1 MDATSRRLQDVK
13 DALNAVRQEKR
24 KAKKQLSKT
33 VKRAAPGYDKMAI
46 LETGLMIL
54 ILAKGDEKP
63 VENFLNRRV
72 HKHAEI
78 VEDCVR
84 HVAEKYAA
92 MTQIECQ
99 QLLQSPSPAQKSRSL
114 QAADFW
120 QKYQLSAWV
129 GKQNSDKRVAP
140 RGPHIYRQLLSLR
153 GETVTPGGHQSVL
166 PGTRT
171 ARKRW
176 LRRWARR
183 FAMVRGSFS
192 VGNRLPLPEAIE
204 KVAG

>member
-1 MDATSRRLQDVK
+1 MEATSKKLQDVK
-13 DALNAVRQEKR
+13 DALNALRQEKR
-24 KAKKQLSKT
+24 KTNKQLSKS
-33 VKRAAPGYDKMAI
+33 VKRAVPGYDKMEI

-63 VENFLNRRV
+63 VENFLNRRL
-72 HKHAEI
+72 HKHAGIAE
-78 VEDCVR
+78 EGVR

-99 QLLQSPSPAQKSRSL
+99 QLLQSLSPAQKSRSL
-114 QAADFW
+114 QATDFW

-129 GKQNSDKRVAP
+129 GKQNNDKRVAP
-140 RGPHIYRQLLSLR
+140 RGPHIYRQLLSMR
-153 GETVTPGGHQSVL
+153 GESVTPGGHQSVL
-166 PGTRT
+166 PVTRT

-183 FAMVRGSFS
+183 FVMLRGSFS